1 MGCPDAAL
9 AGEFPDRS
17 RPFRLG
23 PGGDPRPR
31 HGQEGGGAGQCDARG
46 IAAADGRRHR
56 HGRRRG
62 HRRQAR
68 PRVPARRVPD
78 RLRHANQHERQR
90 GHRPSRQPRRRG
102 RHPPQRRRQP
112 QPVLERRLSG
122 GDAHCRR
129 RDGRRPAAAGACRV
143 ARRARRARPDA
154 RPDRRHRA
162 HPSDGR
168 DAADAGAGVFRLDG
182 AARPGGGDGP
192 RRARRALR
200 AAARRHR
207 GRHRAQRAGAL
218 RRARRRADRRRDRP
232 AVPPGRQFV
241 RARLG
246 A

>member
-1 MGCPDAAL
+1 MRATVPASRDAALPAARVSPIAGASERGSRRHDEDSARTRQPRRGRGAAGPAVGRADATL

-46 IAAADGRRHR
+46 ITATDGRRHR

-68 PRVPARRVPD
+68 PRVSARCVPD

-102 RHPPQRRRQP
+102 HHPPQRRRQP

-122 GDAHCRR
+122 GDAHRRR

-143 ARRARRARPDA
+143 ARRRS
-154 RPDRRHRA
+154 
-162 HPSDGR
+162 PSAAGR
-168 DAADAGAGVFRLDG
+168 S
-182 AARPGGGDGP
+182 
-192 RRARRALR
+192 
-200 AAARRHR
+200 
-207 GRHRAQRAGAL
+207 
-218 RRARRRADRRRDRP
+218 
-232 AVPPGRQFV
+232 
-241 RARLG
+241 ARLSSSG
-246 A
+246 API